1 MEEGILVGECILVVD
16 QLNIGDGSREEY
28 ELIKDAEI
36 VGRVIIESKHSAALV
51 LIPDVQSE
59 PEKAA
64 PIIA

>member
-1 MEEGILVGECILVVD
+1 MVGECSLVVD

-36 VGRVIIESKHSAALV
+36 VGKVIIESKHSAALV
-51 LIPDVQSE
+51 LTPDLPSE

-64 PIIA
+64 PMIA